1 MLEYD
6 SNQSEDENMGR
17 LADHFDHRSR
27 LEPENQSHK
36 RKAHAAREYG
46 LLVHDHADPASCDP
60 GLRPWIR
67 KMAPLGRVISP
78 DDYDRAQEGYEE
90 PSTITVERSRY
101 GHGDMMK
108 R

>member
-67 KMAPLGRVISP
+67 KMAPLGRIISP
-78 DDYDRAQEGYEE
+78 QDYDRAQEGYSE
-90 PSTITVERSRY
+90 PSSIKVERDRMGS
-101 GHGDMMK
+101 GALM
-108 R
+108 